1 MFINPADVTHGQ
13 REIHEARY
21 ITIEFDKKQKQS
33 IQEPISQVKM
43 AMGPSLG
50 TIISGAFASFIINM
64 MVHAYIEVK
73 ALIMVPMDLLV
84 AVAIVPFYPVW
95 IAVIYGLIKV
105 RKWSFKLGLV
115 ISVAGVVFSVAGI
128 TIGWMEAFMTLAFD
142 FIQIGFC
149 VLGLRAKF

>member
-1 MFINPADVTHGQ
+1 
-13 REIHEARY
+13 
-21 ITIEFDKKQKQS
+21 
-33 IQEPISQVKM
+33 
-43 AMGPSLG
+43 MGSGLG

-64 MVHAYIEVK
+64 VVHAYIEVK

-84 AVAIVPFYPVW
+84 AVAIVPFFPVW

-115 ISVAGVVFSVAGI
+115 ISVAGVVFSIAGI
-128 TIGWMEAFMTLAFD
+128 TIGWIEAFMTLAFD